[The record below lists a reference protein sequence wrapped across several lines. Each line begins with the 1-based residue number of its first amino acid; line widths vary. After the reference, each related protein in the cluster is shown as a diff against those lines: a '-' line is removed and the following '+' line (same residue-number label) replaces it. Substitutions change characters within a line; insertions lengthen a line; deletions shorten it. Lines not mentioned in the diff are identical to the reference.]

1 MRNDVAYEAT
11 AQKPGKGRAD
21 VGFLSLVVAVSA
33 VSGALIWSMSA
44 NDPYWRLFETTS
56 LPAPAYET
64 QSDMRAV
71 MSVTL
76 PEFSN
81 PDMAAASPDTAG
93 QVGNLNRAMAVRSAD
108 TALMPEPALAQVPA
122 LEDAGSASV
131 EPAPEIAAAPAR
143 IANQPAMLMAAGF
156 TTPAPLT
163 PVTGRHSDPFGQPI
177 ADLALTPFAE
187 PAAPA
192 QPRIAATEDT
202 EEALALRRAQ
212 RIDVQRRLALAGFD
226 PRGFDGVFGPN
237 TRSAIADFQAAW
249 GYPST
254 GYLEDSV
261 YAELNQR
268 TEEAYLAM
276 RQRAADAPSAAPVLA
291 SAEPAAR
298 PVHDEEK
305 CARRS
310 DGRIIERQS
319 LACDMA
325 GFAEQFISLGRTS
338 IGEEDTTAQAASAAA
353 TLPTP
358 GVDR

>member
-1 MRNDVAYEAT
+1 MGSNAAYET
-11 AQKPGKGRAD
+11 VAQRPGKRRAD
-21 VGFLSLVVAVSA
+21 AGFLSLVVAVSA
-33 VSGALIWSMSA
+33 VSGTLIFSMSA
-44 NDPYWRLFETTS
+44 NDPYWRLFHTAS

-64 QSDMRAV
+64 PSDMRAV
-71 MSVTL
+71 MAVTL
-76 PEFSN
+76 PEFAN
-81 PDMAAASPDTAG
+81 PETSAASPDAAAS
-93 QVGNLNRAMAVRSAD
+93 LDRAMTANAAD
-108 TALMPEPALAQVPA
+108 TAITPEPALARVPVPV
-122 LEDAGSASV
+122 LEDAGS
-131 EPAPEIAAAPAR
+131 EPALVVASAPAEMDW
-143 IANQPAMLMAAGF
+143 QSAMAMTAGF
-156 TTPAPLT
+156 TPPPPLM
-163 PVTGRHSDPFGQPI
+163 PVTGRHADPFGQPI

-192 QPRIAATEDT
+192 QPRIAATEMT
-202 EEALALRRAQ
+202 EETLALRRAQ

-237 TRSAIADFQAAW
+237 TRSAIADFQQTW

-261 YAELNQR
+261 YVELNQR
-268 TEEAYLAM
+268 TEDAYLAM
-276 RQRAADAPSAAPVLA
+276 RQRAANAPGAAPVLA

-298 PVHDEEK
+298 PGRDGGQ

-325 GFAEQFISLGRTS
+325 GFAEQFVSLGRTS
-338 IGEEDTTAQAASAAA
+338 IDDADEPVQTVAAIAAPRPA
-353 TLPTP
+353 P